1 MYKFKLTPQKTV
13 RKETEHVKICTDI
26 PSPQTIEIIKEGFKN
41 EPTSMNNQLPIV
53 WDRAIDYQVFD
64 KSGNCWI
71 DFTSTIFV
79 ANVGHSNPEVCEAIK
94 KTVDSQLLN
103 SYYYPTKIRQEFVR
117 ELLKQCS
124 PNLNKAFLLTTGS
137 ESTEAAIKISK
148 KYGRK
153 KGKKYIISYNQSF
166 HGKTMG
172 AQMLGGKPLSKEW
185 IDFQHPHIINVKFPY
200 PWEKITFEDTLE
212 ELRELNIPL
221 EEICA
226 FITES
231 YLGWCSC
238 LLPKKYVQDMRAWCD
253 QNEALLVFDE
263 VQSGFGR
270 TGKFFAFEHYDV
282 EADIICCGK
291 GISSSLP
298 LSAVLTSDKIIEPE
312 QSYNSTHG
320 SNPVCCAASLAS
332 LKYIINNNL
341 VDEAARKGRIIEKML
356 LAWKQERPDL
366 IERIV
371 CSGMAASIFIT
382 SKSKNNTVFL
392 DKVIEEA
399 MRRGLL
405 CIRSP
410 IGTIKLGPPLTIPDS
425 ALVEG
430 LEILKNSVYECEK
443 KEGIR

>member
-1 MYKFKLTPQKTV
+1 MYKFKITPQKTD
-13 RKETEHVKICTDI
+13 KKSTQHTKICTDI
-26 PSPQTIEIIKEGFKN
+26 PSPETVEILKEVLKN
-41 EPTSMNNQLPIV
+41 EPSSMNNQLPIV
-53 WDRAIDYQVFD
+53 WDRAVDYQIFD

-79 ANVGHSNPEVCEAIK
+79 ANAGHSNPEVCEAIK
-94 KTVDSQLLN
+94 EAVDKQLLN
-103 SYYYPTKIRQEFVR
+103 SYYYPTEVRQEFVR
-117 ELLKQCS
+117 ELLKHCPS
-124 PNLNKAFLLTTGS
+124 NLNKVFLLTTGS

-148 KYGRK
+148 KYGKRK
-153 KGKKYIISYNQSF
+153 NKKYIISYDESF

-172 AQMLGGKPLSKEW
+172 SQMLGGKKPSKKW

-200 PWEKITFEDTLE
+200 PWEGITFQDTLKQLE
-212 ELRELNIPL
+212 ELNIPL
-221 EEICA
+221 DEICA
-226 FITES
+226 FVTES

-270 TGKFFAFEHYDV
+270 TGRFFAFEHYDV
-282 EADIICCGK
+282 KADIVCCGK

-298 LSAVLTSDKIIEPE
+298 LSAVITSKEIIEPE

-332 LKYIINNNL
+332 LKYIVDNKL
-341 VDEAARKGRIIEKML
+341 VEEADRKGKIIKKML
-356 LAWKQERPDL
+356 LEWKEERPDL
-366 IERIV
+366 IERV
-371 CSGMAASIFIT
+371 VSSGMAASIFVT

-392 DKVIEEA
+392 DKVIESA
-399 MRRGLL
+399 MRKGLL

-410 IGTIKLGPPLTIPDS
+410 IGTIKLGPPLSIPDS
-425 ALVEG
+425 AIVEG
-430 LEILKNSVYECEK
+430 IEILKSAVYECEK
-443 KEGIR
+443 EEGIQ